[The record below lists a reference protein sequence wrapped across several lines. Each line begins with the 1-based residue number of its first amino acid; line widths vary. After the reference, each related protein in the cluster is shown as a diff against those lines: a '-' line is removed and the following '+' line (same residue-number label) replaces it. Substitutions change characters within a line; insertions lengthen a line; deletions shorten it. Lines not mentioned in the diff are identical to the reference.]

1 VFLWTEADPKPG
13 SPFATEFANGRDVEG
28 RAGVRVSLDL
38 DQAVRRAT
46 TERGWTFR
54 AELAGYPPVWDVNE
68 SFNTA
73 NAVGSA
79 YLPILGETAH
89 LALRAGGAFASGA
102 FPLQHAPAIGGQET
116 LRGYNFQRYAGETSA
131 FGSVELRVPVA
142 VTVPLLVR
150 WRLGVFGLADAGRVW
165 FEQQSPGGWHTGVGG
180 GIWLS
185 SLGQTFSLAYAHGE
199 SNRVYLQKGMSF

>member
-1 VFLWTEADPKPG
+1 
-13 SPFATEFANGRDVEG
+13 
-28 RAGVRVSLDL
+28 
-38 DQAVRRAT
+38 
-46 TERGWTFR
+46 
-54 AELAGYPPVWDVNE
+54 
-68 SFNTA
+68 
-73 NAVGSA
+73 
-79 YLPILGETAH
+79 
-89 LALRAGGAFASGA
+89 
-102 FPLQHAPAIGGQET
+102 
-116 LRGYNFQRYAGETSA
+116 
-131 FGSVELRVPVA
+131 VELRVPVA